1 MQNNN
6 NPIDFHNASGFLS
19 RSGQCKHFNSR
30 LFSKR
35 YVNNINLENLKG
47 VVKNEGLRKR

>member
-35 YVNNINLENLKG
+35 YVNNINLENLEG